1 MTFNNPCPHGR
12 RYYDTQ
18 NDDACRMCEYR
29 DDCPIDPDDFDPMPD
44 CIDSDSYYDDEDRDI
59 TKRR

>member
-1 MTFNNPCPHGR
+1 MTCEYGQRYFNLEH
-12 RYYDTQ
+12 
-18 NDDACRMCEYR
+18 DACRMCEYR
-29 DDCPIDPDDFDPMPD
+29 DDCPIDPDDFDPTPD